1 MGNRGGAVTAF
12 VVNELSHTFGRASA
26 LCEVSF
32 SIEKGSFTVLLGPNG
47 AGKTTLISL
56 ATGLYSCQRGRIDIF
71 GHDLRSSPLPALAR
85 LGVVFQAPT
94 LDLDLSVIENLIYH
108 AALHGLSSKDARQ
121 RAAILL
127 GEMGLG
133 ARMRDKVRALSG
145 GMKRR
150 VEIARALLHKPALL
164 IVDEAT
170 AGLDV
175 AARRDL
181 LATVRGL
188 CRAGELSVLW
198 ATHMLDEVEAEDPV
212 IVLHRGRVLAQT
224 AAADMARP
232 RESLSDAFLRLT
244 RDAP

>member
-1 MGNRGGAVTAF
+1 MTAF

-32 SIEKGSFTVLLGPNG
+32 SIEKGSFSVLLGPNG

-150 VEIARALLHKPALL
+150 VEIARALLHKSALL

-170 AGLDV
+170 AGLDRGRPAV
-175 AARRDL
+175 TCWPRCAGSAAR
-181 LATVRGL
+181 ASSASCGL
-188 CRAGELSVLW
+188 PICF
-198 ATHMLDEVEAEDPV
+198 DEVEAEEDPV

-224 AAADMARP
+224 AAADMARRGKASRMRFSGS
-232 RESLSDAFLRLT
+232 REM
-244 RDAP
+244 AP

>member
-1 MGNRGGAVTAF
+1 MQLTPDGSRAYIALGPANWVAEVDARTYKVLRLYLVGQRVWHVALSPDARPVYTANGNSNDASVIDLAQQTVLKAFASDVPRG
-12 VVNELSHTFGRASA
+12 ELWWRRDRLRCERTQPHFRPRVSA
-26 LCEVSF
+26 LRGVVLHREGILHS
-32 SIEKGSFTVLLGPNG
+32 VLLGPNG

-150 VEIARALLHKPALL
+150 
-164 IVDEAT
+164 
-170 AGLDV
+170 
-175 AARRDL
+175 
-181 LATVRGL
+181 
-188 CRAGELSVLW
+188 
-198 ATHMLDEVEAEDPV
+198 
-212 IVLHRGRVLAQT
+212 GRNCPR
-224 AAADMARP
+224 AAA
-232 RESLSDAFLRLT
+232 
-244 RDAP
+244 